1 MTDTSDVHPAI
12 RTNDALRALAEA
24 VASGKGVSIPLH
36 KEQGFIILTPDNS
49 PVKYTKAQAKAL
61 LTACHAQAKG
71 ATRYADDLPT
81 NPKSALKLTHG
92 DKPLWAKALNA
103 STSRYTEAGKAIR
116 SARDQAKIQ
125 ATGGWIHTPSGIIG
139 PSKRKTASAA
149 IRADHGPQ
157 WFNQPNAGDLRKEY
171 RADCVMVMTRT
182 MLQMISA
189 RTSVPIMRKV
199 MKSPC
204 TKSTDFDTGLRPPIK
219 SVIAVTLMMMV
230 HTKKKQRQKEHD
242 IATAL
247 SLVLAYGWDIASAQK
262 MTRQT
267 HVARMSWISVPGLI
281 VTKKPT
287 RATFLIR
294 STNSHQK
301 KIGLKSW

>member
-36 KEQGFIILTPDNS
+36 KEQGFIILTPDNAN
-49 PVKYTKAQAKAL
+49 VKYTKAQAKAL

-81 NPKSALKLTHG
+81 NPKSALGLTHG

-125 ATGGWIHTPSGIIG
+125 ATGGWVHTPSGIVG
-139 PSKRKTASAA
+139 PSKRKTASMA

-171 RADCVMVMTRT
+171 RGDCIMVKDQQATPAPVVAEAET
-182 MLQMISA
+182 A
-189 RTSVPIMRKV
+189 TV
-199 MKSPC
+199 
-204 TKSTDFDTGLRPPIK
+204 TK
-219 SVIAVTLMMMV
+219 AVLIDRC
-230 HTKKKQRQKEHD
+230 KQ
-242 IATAL
+242 L
-247 SLVLAYGWDIASAQK
+247 SLNQWGTKAELQARIDAVPLAGTLGWHS
-262 MTRQT
+262 
-267 HVARMSWISVPGLI
+267 
-281 VTKKPT
+281 
-287 RATFLIR
+287 
-294 STNSHQK
+294 
-301 KIGLKSW
+301 

>member
-1 MTDTSDVHPAI
+1 MTDTQTDVHPAI
-12 RTNDALRALAEA
+12 RTNDALTALAEA

-81 NPKSALKLTHG
+81 NPKSALGLTHG

-125 ATGGWIHTPSGIIG
+125 ATGGWVHTPSGIVG
-139 PSKRKTASAA
+139 PSKRKTASMA

-171 RADCVMVMTRT
+171 RGKCIMVKDQQATPAPVVAEAQT
-182 MLQMISA
+182 A
-189 RTSVPIMRKV
+189 TV
-199 MKSPC
+199 
-204 TKSTDFDTGLRPPIK
+204 TK
-219 SVIAVTLMMMV
+219 AVLV
-230 HTKKKQRQKEHD
+230 DRCKQ
-242 IATAL
+242 L
-247 SLVLAYGWDIASAQK
+247 SLTATGNKAELQARIDAVPLAGTLGWHS
-262 MTRQT
+262 
-267 HVARMSWISVPGLI
+267 
-281 VTKKPT
+281 
-287 RATFLIR
+287 
-294 STNSHQK
+294 
-301 KIGLKSW
+301 